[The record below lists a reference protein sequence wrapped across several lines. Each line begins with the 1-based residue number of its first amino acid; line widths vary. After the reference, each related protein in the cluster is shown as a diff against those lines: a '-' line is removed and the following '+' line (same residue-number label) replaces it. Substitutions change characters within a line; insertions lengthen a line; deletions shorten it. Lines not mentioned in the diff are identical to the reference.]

1 MVGGWAGG
9 TVGSGH
15 LLPCDQ
21 QDAALLAML
30 NLTVDV
36 VKNQQLAPA
45 VLQQCHL
52 VGHLQGRGTPG
63 SRVQSCW
70 GPSPRPSPASSEFRR
85 STVHVTRASCPAS
98 VSSLPICLP
107 HQSKAQVWQNN
118 KRVQWRHAGLGW
130 AWLQAMALPLT
141 SCMILS
147 KFCHL
152 CGPQFSHL
160 ESRQSIRRWSGTY

>member
-1 MVGGWAGG
+1 MGGWAGG

-107 HQSKAQVWQNN
+107 HQSKVQVWQNN